1 MIECKNCVNYLIGEC
16 QYSLHSAACLQ
27 CAKDWHEEPQ
37 DKLLDWVTRVKKW
50 EQEKFFQRM
59 AYLDTIERRIR
70 EKENEE

>member
-16 QYSLHSAACLQ
+16 QCTLHSAACLH

-37 DKLLDWVTRVKKW
+37 DKLLDWIDRIKRW

-70 EKENEE
+70 GKENEE